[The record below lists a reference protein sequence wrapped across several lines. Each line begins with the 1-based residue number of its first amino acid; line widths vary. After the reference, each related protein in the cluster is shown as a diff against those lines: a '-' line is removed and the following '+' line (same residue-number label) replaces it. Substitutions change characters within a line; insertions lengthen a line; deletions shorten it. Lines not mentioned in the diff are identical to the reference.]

1 MIRFKNTTGL
11 LAGELCEKLR
21 AVLEPTERSS
31 FIGDF
36 RSGKRLNMRKIIPF
50 VASNYRNDKIWLRR
64 SLPEKR
70 DYRVLLAIDDSA
82 SMA

>member
-1 MIRFKNTTGL
+1 M
-11 LAGELCEKLR
+11 
-21 AVLEPTERSS
+21 LEPTERSS
-31 FIGDF
+31 FVGDF

-70 DYRVLLAIDDSA
+70 DYRVLLAIDDSK
-82 SMA
+82 SMSEHGLGLFSL